1 MPGALAALIL
11 VKSGQCSNAGESQ
24 LEPATMTA
32 PLLFEPIELRQIRAR
47 NRVVVSPMCQYS
59 ALDGL
64 VNDWH
69 LVHLGKFAQG
79 GAGIVFVEATAV
91 EARGRI
97 THGDVGL
104 WSDAQ
109 IPGLARIA
117 AFVRAQGAIPAIQ
130 LAHAGRKAS
139 MARPWYGNG
148 PLTGE
153 DIARGD
159 NGWPIIGPTDAPVA
173 EGWQSPA
180 PASDA
185 DLATLLD
192 AFVAAARRA
201 QAAGFD
207 IAEVHGAH
215 GYLLHSFLSPISN
228 RRTDRYG
235 GTLENRMRFPLEVA
249 RAVRAAWP
257 AEKPLFMRCSS
268 IDDAEGGWSLEDTV
282 VFAREL
288 AKVGV
293 DVVDCSSGG
302 IAGSATAATRTLL
315 RRVPGFQLPFAER
328 VRRDTG
334 LKTMAVGLILTARQ
348 AEEALQAGRAD
359 LIAVGREALFNPNW
373 PLHAALELGADPEF
387 ASWPQQYGWW
397 LTRREASLQREGIA
411 RRSMDYPA
419 NTG

>member
-1 MPGALAALIL
+1 
-11 VKSGQCSNAGESQ
+11 
-24 LEPATMTA
+24 MTS
-32 PLLFEPIELRQIRAR
+32 PLLFEPIELRKVRAR

-59 ALDGL
+59 ASEGMTG
-64 VNDWH
+64 DWH
-69 LVHLGKFAQG
+69 FVHLGKFAQG

-104 WSDAQ
+104 WSDAH

-117 AFVRAQGAIPAIQ
+117 SFLREQGAVPAIQ

-153 DIARGD
+153 DAARGD
-159 NGWPIIGPTDAPVA
+159 KAWATVGPTDSPVA
-173 EGWQSPA
+173 EGWQLPA
-180 PASDA
+180 PAGDA
-185 DLATLLD
+185 ELAAIRD
-192 AFVAAARRA
+192 AFVAATRRA
-201 QAAGFD
+201 IAAGFE
-207 IAEVHGAH
+207 IVELHGAH

-235 GTLENRMRFPLEVA
+235 GSRENRMRFPLEVA
-249 RAVRAAWP
+249 REMRAAWP
-257 AEKPLFMRCSS
+257 ADKPLFLRCSS
-268 IDDAEGGWSLEDTV
+268 IDDAEGGWSLEDTL

-288 AKVGV
+288 AKTGV
-293 DVVDCSSGG
+293 DVIDCSSGG
-302 IAGSATAATRTLL
+302 IAGSATAATKTLL

-334 LKTMAVGLILTARQ
+334 LKTMAVGLILTPRQ
-348 AEEALQAGRAD
+348 AEDALQAGRAD
-359 LIAVGREALFNPNW
+359 LIAVGREMLFNPNW

-387 ASWPQQYGWW
+387 AAWPRQYGWW
-397 LTRREASLQREGIA
+397 LTRREASLEREGIE
-411 RRSMDYPA
+411 RRSIDYPA
-419 NTG
+419 KTR